1 MPTHPFQPS
10 GLNADSK
17 TLILGSFPSVASREM
32 GFYYAHPQNRF
43 WKVLG
48 TLFDDKSIAQNLAP
62 NPASLKHTKQKTIT
76 SPENQALINNIAA
89 KTAFLQ
95 SHSLVLWDIVQT
107 CEIIGSSD
115 SSLKNIAFNDIFV
128 LLSSS
133 KIKTICL
140 NGTKA
145 SALFQKY
152 CKNLDFPLTAQTKEY
167 YKILIPPP
175 SFSQKFNRNISFFSL
190 PSTSPTNAKTN
201 LQKLLISWQ
210 ILLYFGIRL
219 REQ

>member
-1 MPTHPFQPS
+1 MPTHPFPPS

-17 TLILGSFPSVASREM
+17 TLILGSFPSIKSREC

-48 TLFDDKSIAQNLAP
+48 ALFDDKSIAQ
-62 NPASLKHTKQKTIT
+62 
-76 SPENQALINNIAA
+76 NQALINNIAA

-115 SSLKNIAFNDIFV
+115 SSLKNIAFNDIFA

-152 CKNLDFPLTAQTKEY
+152 CKNLGFPLTAQTKEY

-175 SFSQKFNRNISFFSL
+175 SFSQKFNRNINIFSL
-190 PSTSPTNAKTN
+190 PSTSPANAKTN
-201 LQKLLISWQ
+201 LQKLLLSWQ
-210 ILLYFGIRL
+210 IL
-219 REQ
+219 REMS